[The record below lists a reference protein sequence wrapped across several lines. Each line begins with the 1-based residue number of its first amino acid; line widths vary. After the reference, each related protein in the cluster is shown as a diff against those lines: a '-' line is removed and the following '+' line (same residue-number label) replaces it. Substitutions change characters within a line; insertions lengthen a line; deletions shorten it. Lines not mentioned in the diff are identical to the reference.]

1 MQSSGALQSMC
12 SKRDICRLVLPIYS
26 MSSTTSFLTPDF
38 SEDDELAAP
47 QINSTISIW

>member
-12 SKRDICRLVLPIYS
+12 SKRDMCRVVLPIYS
-26 MSSTTSFLTPDF
+26 TSSTTSFLTPHL

-47 QINSTISIW
+47 QIKNTM